1 MDLIR
6 DLTDLVGQIPRGR
19 LTTFHD
25 LASALGDPDAALAVF
40 RILRETPMAGAHRVV
55 RTSGEI
61 PKPSNGAK
69 LRGEGIRVSRGF
81 VSQPEAVSFRA
92 FRSGQP
98 LARLRD
104 EQRRLAKR
112 VREADDFESAEY
124 VAGFDLAYAGDRATA
139 AAVVVRRSR
148 GGVVQTARAIVP
160 VSFPYIPGYLAYR
173 EFPGIERCY
182 DLLDPKPDVLM
193 IDGHGTLHPARFG
206 IACYVGLS
214 LDRPTIGVAKNL
226 LVGDAGPAPR
236 HPGGVTEIRVDG
248 ELRGFGLRTSRS
260 RRLRYVSVGH
270 RISLATAVKLTKTMC
285 RTRMSDPLGQAHSL
299 AKI

>member
-6 DLTDLVGQIPRGR
+6 ELTDLVGQIPRGR
-19 LTTFHD
+19 VTTFHD
-25 LASALGDPDAALAVF
+25 LAAALGDPEAATAVL
-40 RILRETPMAGAHRVV
+40 RILRDTPMAGAHRVV

-61 PKPSNGAK
+61 PKASNGAK
-69 LRGEGIRVSRGF
+69 LRVEGIRVSRGF
-81 VSQPEAVSFRA
+81 VPQPEAVSFQD
-92 FRSGQP
+92 FRSGKP

-139 AAVVVRRSR
+139 AAVVVRRS
-148 GGVVQTARAIVP
+148 GGEVVQTARAIVP

-182 DLLDPKPDVLM
+182 ELLDPKPDVLM

-236 HPGGVTEIRVDG
+236 HPGGVTKIRVDG

-285 RTRMSDPLGQAHSL
+285 RTRMPDPLGQAHSL

>member
-6 DLTDLVGQIPRGR
+6 ELTDLVGQIPRGR
-19 LTTFHD
+19 VTTFHN
-25 LASALGDPDAALAVF
+25 LAAALGDPEATTAVF
-40 RILRETPMAGAHRVV
+40 RILRDTPMAGAHRVV

-61 PKPSNGAK
+61 SKASNGAK

-81 VSQPEAVSFRA
+81 VPQPEAVSFRD

-104 EQRRLAKR
+104 EQRWLAKR

-139 AAVVVRRSR
+139 AAVDVRRS
-148 GGVVQTARAIVP
+148 GGEVVQTARAIVP

-173 EFPGIERCY
+173 EFSGIERCY
-182 DLLDPKPDVLM
+182 ELLDPKPDVLM

-226 LVGDAGPAPR
+226 LVGDTGPVPR
-236 HPGGVTEIRVDG
+236 HPGGVAEIRVDG
-248 ELRGFGLRTSRS
+248 ELRGYGLRTSRS

-270 RISLATAVKLTKTMC
+270 RFLSRPPSNSRRRCAG
-285 RTRMSDPLGQAHSL
+285 RG
-299 AKI
+299 